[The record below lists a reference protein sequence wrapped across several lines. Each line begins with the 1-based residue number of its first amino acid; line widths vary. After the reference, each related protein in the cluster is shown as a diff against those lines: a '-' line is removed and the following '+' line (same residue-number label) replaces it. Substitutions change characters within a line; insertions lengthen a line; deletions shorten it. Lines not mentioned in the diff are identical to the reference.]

1 MNRDYSVSLL
11 GYIVYG
17 GLCLFGI
24 FFAAPGSTID
34 FIEKIKTGELWKL
47 SIFRFALQLTGEF
60 LILASAILFFF
71 TDTFLAVILAPF
83 SSYWRIGLREDGI
96 YGCRF
101 WEWERIT
108 KSNPRK
114 LCNWEDIEK
123 IKWLGLFDMA
133 AQRVRVVL
141 RNGKRFHI
149 TNIGYSPWETI
160 RYYTTKDERERVL
173 KYSNIMM
180 YALIMKKIGKDK
192 FEGFEKGRIN
202 TRDEKRLIRVIE
214 YVLETEVD
222 KIIEEDKKKAEELE
236 KGKAEKES
244 NQNG

>member
-17 GLCLFGI
+17 GCVLVMTIFFAPGSLNFLVESVKGGEILNYSLFGI
-24 FFAAPGSTID
+24 LGLLIVIFGAIGYLFSGA
-34 FIEKIKTGELWKL
+34 FI
-47 SIFRFALQLTGEF
+47 
-60 LILASAILFFF
+60 AI
-71 TDTFLAVILAPF
+71 VLAPF

-108 KSNPRK
+108 KRNPRK

-133 AQRVRVVL
+133 AQRVRVTL

-149 TNIGYSPWETI
+149 TNIGYSPWETLKFL
-160 RYYTTKDERERVL
+160 TTKDERERVL

-180 YALIMKKIGKDK
+180 YALIMKKIGRDK

-202 TRDEKRLIRVIE
+202 TREEKRLIRVIE

-222 KIIEEDKKKAEELE
+222 KIIEEDRKKAKELGKAKEE
-236 KGKAEKES
+236 KGE
-244 NQNG
+244 

>member
-17 GLCLFGI
+17 GCILLMI
-24 FFAAPGSTID
+24 FFFAPGLLNWWIGRVRVEGVKTLTISD
-34 FIEKIKTGELWKL
+34 FVGAFIVVGGAIGY
-47 SIFRFALQLTGEF
+47 
-60 LILASAILFFF
+60 LISGAFTAI
-71 TDTFLAVILAPF
+71 ILAPF
-83 SSYWRIGLREDGI
+83 TSYWRIGLREGGI

-108 KSNPRK
+108 KRNLRK
-114 LCNWEDIEK
+114 LCNWEDVEK

-133 AQRVRVVL
+133 AQRVRVTL

-149 TNIGYSPWETI
+149 TNIGHSPWETLKFL
-160 RYYTTKDERERVL
+160 TTKDERERVL

-180 YALIMKKIGKDK
+180 YALIMKKIGRDK

-202 TRDEKRLIRVIE
+202 TREEKRLIRVIE

-222 KIIEEDKKKAEELE
+222 KIIEEDKKKAEELGKAKEE
-236 KGKAEKES
+236 KGE
-244 NQNG
+244 

>member
-17 GLCLFGI
+17 TLCIFGMFFLTPVLISLSLEEIRTGI
-24 FFAAPGSTID
+24 FFKLPIYKIIGSM
-34 FIEKIKTGELWKL
+34 FI
-47 SIFRFALQLTGEF
+47 IFFGISLL
-60 LILASAILFFF
+60 F

-83 SSYWRIGLREDGI
+83 TSYWRIGLREGGI

-108 KSNPRK
+108 KRNLRK
-114 LCNWEDIEK
+114 LCNWENVEK

-133 AQRVRVVL
+133 AQRVRVTL

-149 TNIGYSPWETI
+149 TNIGHSPWETLKFL
-160 RYYTTKDERERVL
+160 TTKDERERVL

-180 YALIMKKIGKDK
+180 YALIMKKIGRDK

-202 TRDEKRLIRVIE
+202 TREEKRLIRVIE

-222 KIIEEDKKKAEELE
+222 KIIEEDKKKAEELGKAKEE
-236 KGKAEKES
+236 KGE
-244 NQNG
+244 